1 MRESSLPHPSFEG
14 RYSITRE
21 VALHSFGEEIAC
33 RSPARFAK
41 SQAFQFSSQRKP
53 NQTRYKT
60 MSKIVPTISS
70 GVAGPLGV
78 LHLPRLWQKASLE
91 AVGKLHPDYP
101 GCGKGYDQ
109 MVLDGL
115 GIDREEFLNHI
126 KTSKPTYIQ
135 LESWVLAKKGGNL
148 DGAAVKKLN
157 DAIKGYIHDDGTR
170 KSILDAAGRP
180 DDGSIKDA
188 VNLNNLDD
196 WQTFYAA
203 ELK

>member
-1 MRESSLPHPSFEG
+1 
-14 RYSITRE
+14 
-21 VALHSFGEEIAC
+21 
-33 RSPARFAK
+33 
-41 SQAFQFSSQRKP
+41 
-53 NQTRYKT
+53 
-60 MSKIVPTISS
+60 MSKTVPTISS

-115 GIDREEFLNHI
+115 GLDREEFLAHI
-126 KTSKPTYIQ
+126 KSSKPTYIQ
-135 LESWVLAKKGGNL
+135 LESWILAKKGGNL
-148 DGAAVKKLN
+148 DAAAVKKLN
-157 DAIKGYIHDDGTR
+157 EAIKGYIHDDGTR
-170 KSILDAAGRP
+170 KSILDASGRP

-196 WQTFYAA
+196 WQTFYSA

>member
-1 MRESSLPHPSFEG
+1 
-14 RYSITRE
+14 
-21 VALHSFGEEIAC
+21 
-33 RSPARFAK
+33 
-41 SQAFQFSSQRKP
+41 
-53 NQTRYKT
+53 
-60 MSKIVPTISS
+60 MSKIVPLISS

-78 LHLPRLWQKASLE
+78 LHLPRLWEKASLE

-101 GCGKGYDQ
+101 GAGKGYDQ

-115 GIDREEFLNHI
+115 GLDREEFLNYI
-126 KTSKPTYIQ
+126 KNSKPTYIQ
-135 LESWVLAKKGGNL
+135 LESWVLSKKGGSL
-148 DGAAVKKLN
+148 DQAAVKKLN

-170 KSILDAAGRP
+170 KGILDAAGRH

-196 WQTFYAA
+196 WQTFYNE

>member
-1 MRESSLPHPSFEG
+1 MSS
-14 RYSITRE
+14 
-21 VALHSFGEEIAC
+21 
-33 RSPARFAK
+33 
-41 SQAFQFSSQRKP
+41 
-53 NQTRYKT
+53 
-60 MSKIVPTISS
+60 IVPMISS

-115 GIDREEFLNHI
+115 GIDREEFLSYI
-126 KTSKPTYIQ
+126 KSSKPSYVE
-135 LESWVLAKKGGNL
+135 LESWVLSKKGGSL
-148 DGAAVKKLN
+148 DQAAVKKLN

-170 KSILDAAGRP
+170 ASICSSAGRP

-196 WQTFYAA
+196 WATFYSA

>member
-1 MRESSLPHPSFEG
+1 
-14 RYSITRE
+14 
-21 VALHSFGEEIAC
+21 
-33 RSPARFAK
+33 
-41 SQAFQFSSQRKP
+41 
-53 NQTRYKT
+53 
-60 MSKIVPTISS
+60 MSKIVPLISS

-78 LHLPRLWQKASLE
+78 LHLPRLWQKSSLE
-91 AVGKLHPDYP
+91 AAGKLHPDYP

-115 GIDREEFLNHI
+115 GINRDEFLAYI
-126 KTSKPTYIQ
+126 KNSKPTYVQ
-135 LESWVLAKKGGNL
+135 LESWVLSKKGGSL
-148 DGAAVKKLN
+148 DQAAVKQLN

-170 KSILDAAGRP
+170 KSILESAGRP

-196 WQTFYAA
+196 WQSFYNA

>member
-1 MRESSLPHPSFEG
+1 
-14 RYSITRE
+14 
-21 VALHSFGEEIAC
+21 
-33 RSPARFAK
+33 
-41 SQAFQFSSQRKP
+41 
-53 NQTRYKT
+53 
-60 MSKIVPTISS
+60 MSKSVPMISS

-91 AVGKLHPDYP
+91 AAGKLHADYP

-115 GIDREEFLNHI
+115 GLDREEFLGYI
-126 KTSKPTYIQ
+126 KSSKPTYIQ
-135 LESWVLAKKGGNL
+135 LEGWVLAKKGGSL
-148 DGAAVKKLN
+148 DQAAVRKLN
-157 DAIKGYIHDDGTR
+157 DAIKGYNHDDATR
-170 KSILDAAGRP
+170 KGILEAAGRP

-196 WQTFYAA
+196 WQTFYNS

>member
-1 MRESSLPHPSFEG
+1 
-14 RYSITRE
+14 
-21 VALHSFGEEIAC
+21 
-33 RSPARFAK
+33 
-41 SQAFQFSSQRKP
+41 
-53 NQTRYKT
+53 

-91 AVGKLHPDYP
+91 AAGKLHPDYP

-115 GIDREEFLNHI
+115 GINRDEFLAYI
-126 KTSKPTYIQ
+126 KGSKPTYVQ
-135 LESWVLAKKGGNL
+135 LEAWVLTKKGGSL
-148 DGAAVKKLN
+148 DPIAVKKLN
-157 DAIKGYIHDDGTR
+157 DAIKGYIHDEGTR
-170 KSILDAAGRP
+170 KSILGSAGRP

-196 WQTFYAA
+196 WQTFYNV